1 MLRRSYWHMN
11 MNMNM
16 NMNDDSDLHKSLQ
29 ERYSA
34 AKKGSRENSLIN
46 YDTLLILMII
56 AGALSMNELSFI
68 FNVPPQNIHVKLK
81 RLLKYGL
88 IEREKREGR
97 KGVREYQHFLA
108 SDVDPSELQALT
120 GDDLPSTVRDRLQSV
135 IYGEP
140 IQSHQPI
147 SDRVEAKLSTTER
160 QESIFQP
167 PQAKSSADVL
177 ISKLPDFDPTWPK
190 DMQNRWMAS
199 FEAITKR
206 LMEESDS

>member
-1 MLRRSYWHMN
+1 MSTNENVDLRE
-11 MNMNM
+11 
-16 NMNDDSDLHKSLQ
+16 SLL

-34 AKKGSRENSLIN
+34 AKKGARENSLIE
-46 YDTLLILMII
+46 YDTVLTLI
-56 AGALSMNELSFI
+56 AQARQLSMNELSFI
-68 FNVPPQNIHVKLK
+68 FDVPPQNIHVKLK

-108 SDVDPSELQALT
+108 SDVDPAELQALT
-120 GDDLPSTVRDRLQSV
+120 GDDLPSTVRDRLQNV
-135 IYGEP
+135 IQGKL
-140 IQSHQPI
+140 IQVHQPT
-147 SDRVEAKLSTTER
+147 SGRVETTLPTTES
-160 QESIFQP
+160 QESIFQA

-177 ISKLPDFDPTWPK
+177 ISKLPDFDPTWSK

-206 LMEESDS
+206 LMEESDN

>member
-1 MLRRSYWHMN
+1 MSTNENVDLRE
-11 MNMNM
+11 
-16 NMNDDSDLHKSLQ
+16 SLL

-34 AKKGSRENSLIN
+34 AKKGARENSLIE
-46 YDTLLILMII
+46 YDTVLTLI
-56 AGALSMNELSFI
+56 AQARQLSMNELSFI
-68 FNVPPQNIHVKLK
+68 FDVPPQNIHVKLK

-108 SDVDPSELQALT
+108 SDVDPAELQALT
-120 GDDLPSTVRDRLQSV
+120 GDDLPSTVRDRLQNV
-135 IYGEP
+135 IQGKL
-140 IQSHQPI
+140 IQVHQPT
-147 SDRVEAKLSTTER
+147 SGRVETTLPTTES
-160 QESIFQP
+160 QESIFQS

-177 ISKLPDFDPTWPK
+177 ISKLPDFDPTWSK

-206 LMEESDS
+206 LMEESDN